1 MMNEVKDETRE
12 GDNWP
17 FIVRILAFIPS
28 EIGAYE
34 RV

>member
-1 MMNEVKDETRE
+1 MSELKDETTE

-17 FIVRILAFIPS
+17 FIVRILAFIPN

-34 RV
+34 RL